1 MNCFVCHDSTYK
13 EKYNIDID
21 KKNTNIY
28 EVLETKYNSINENTY
43 INTFS
48 ENNYEKDFQIIE
60 YPEKKNKDAVNKNNE
75 STILNISEDNNINKD
90 NYIKSINLLNYKN
103 LKKDIKNSIKSKF
116 IRKCKKENTVKK
128 TYTIINFFSKILF
141 FI

>member
-1 MNCFVCHDSTYK
+1 MNCFICKDYTYK

-28 EVLETKYNSINENTY
+28 EVLEIKYNSINENTY

-60 YPEKKNKDAVNKNNE
+60 YPEKKNKG
-75 STILNISEDNNINKD
+75 TFLI
-90 NYIKSINLLNYKN
+90 IKKWDVYVQDQI
-103 LKKDIKNSIKSKF
+103 
-116 IRKCKKENTVKK
+116 
-128 TYTIINFFSKILF
+128 
-141 FI
+141 